1 MQKDGAMAIPENAR
15 AAAAAILSPLPQD
28 TQEIFLLRLERWWPD
43 VISGLTDLYTTEQ
56 VEQTAIRLV
65 EMAARAYVERDPELR
80 TLDLRRQLRQDWL
93 QLPSMVGYAGYTERF
108 AGDLPASRTGSTTSV
123 SSASPTCTSCRS

>member
-1 MQKDGAMAIPENAR
+1 MAIPENAR

-93 QLPSMVGYAGYTERF
+93 
-108 AGDLPASRTGSTTSV
+108 
-123 SSASPTCTSCRS
+123 